1 MRSLSSVEWL
11 SGANP
16 AARAVASEG
25 MKGATHV
32 TSRPAMPVFSKV
44 RRDIRRRHTDSKASI
59 WLWLD
64 IVCSAWSPCASWYQS
79 SCIHLSLVDL
89 VPYPFA
95 MGGGERTSGRVR
107 QPELR

>member
-11 SGANP
+11 SGTNP

-32 TSRPAMPVFSKV
+32 TSRLAMPVFSNV
-44 RRDIRRRHTDSKASI
+44 RRDMRRCHTDSKVSFS
-59 WLWLD
+59 LWLD
-64 IVCSAWSPCASWYQS
+64 IFCSSCASWYQS

-95 MGGGERTSGRVR
+95 VDGGEQPSGLVR
-107 QPELR
+107 QPKLR